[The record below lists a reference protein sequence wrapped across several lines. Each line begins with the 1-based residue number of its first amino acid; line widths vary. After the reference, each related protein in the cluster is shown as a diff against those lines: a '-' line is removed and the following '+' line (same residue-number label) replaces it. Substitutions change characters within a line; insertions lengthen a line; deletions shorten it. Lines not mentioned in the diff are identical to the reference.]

1 MEHGPIVEVIPDI
14 FVVSGVMR
22 SEQNSTTAQFSRN
35 MVIIRE
41 GEHLTIVNSILL
53 DEDGLDEL
61 ECLGMVTNV
70 VSLGQAHG
78 RDDEFYL
85 DRWGGKLWAPAN
97 LQHRS
102 GRAVD
107 VTLVPEGP
115 FPVENCSYIG
125 FSATT
130 GSDEGVLLLNRAGGI
145 ALVCDS
151 FLNWPQADSY
161 FDEPTAHS
169 MQEAGLLNGLQIGA
183 DWLKRSQPTA
193 NEFSPFAKHSFENLL
208 PAHGVA
214 ILGGA
219 DSQVRALINE
229 LAGAATT

>member
-145 ALVCDS
+145 LES
-151 FLNWPQADSY
+151 TGHRNTW
-161 FDEPTAHS
+161 
-169 MQEAGLLNGLQIGA
+169 
-183 DWLKRSQPTA
+183 A
-193 NEFSPFAKHSFENLL
+193 NT
-208 PAHGVA
+208 
-214 ILGGA
+214 
-219 DSQVRALINE
+219 
-229 LAGAATT
+229 LAGVSKSRVFLGRSFKRRAIFERCV